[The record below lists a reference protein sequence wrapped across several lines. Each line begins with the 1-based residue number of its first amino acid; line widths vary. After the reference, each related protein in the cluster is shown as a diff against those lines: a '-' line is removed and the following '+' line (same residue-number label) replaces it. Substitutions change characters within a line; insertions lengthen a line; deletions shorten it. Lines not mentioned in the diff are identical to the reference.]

1 MGELIVGHRTYGHTG
16 IIRRGCSNTITIGK
30 YCSIAQGIV
39 MDSGFNHNYKFV
51 STYPFKTNLG
61 AGTDFHEKIEDISI
75 GNDVWIGEGALIFSG
90 VKISDGA
97 VIGARA
103 IITKDVRPYAVVVGN
118 NRELKCRHDYF
129 QISELLKIK
138 WWDWSDEK
146 VLENALLLSNKNID
160 EFIKQHKITEE

>member
-1 MGELIVGHRTYGHTG
+1 MGELISGHMTYGHTG

-30 YCSIAQGIV
+30 YCSIAEGIV
-39 MDSGFNHNYKFV
+39 MDSGFNHNYNFV
-51 STYPFKTNLG
+51 STYPFKTKLG
-61 AGTDFHEKIEDISI
+61 LGTDFHENIKDINI

-90 VKISDGA
+90 VTIGDGA

-118 NRELKCRHDYF
+118 NREIKCRFDYG
-129 QISELLKIK
+129 QIKELLKIK

-146 VLENALLLSNKNID
+146 VLENAILLSNCNIQ
-160 EFIKQHKITEE
+160 EFINKHKVL